1 MENTSSSLSLIGDL
15 LKVSSTICPVCD
27 KKYKQVRKGKGPSV
41 LNHLVAKHKGYPV
54 TAAALEYL
62 NELAEKV
69 QAEKLK
75 KYKSCRSP
83 KCLKEFDG
91 NEPEIAYLEH
101 MRLDHPGED
110 LAVELKWLE
119 RNTYNGS
126 SYVVKLMKMLQL
138 PPDTFLTQVE
148 RARRYR
154 SKKRV
159 LEARDSLDN
168 SDARFENDFEA
179 EWAKEMA
186 FEAEWAK
193 EMANGVGY
201 QGDNEKE
208 TYHTSEHRKTEAEI
222 GPSVAAGSSHPSQY
236 SELLKVQS
244 YDEGNKQLAAKS
256 WLKRRSVDAGFARS
270 TKLMKK

>member
-126 SYVVKLMKMLQL
+126 SYVVKLMEMLQL
-138 PPDTFLTQVE
+138 SPDTFLTQVE

-186 FEAEWAK
+186 
-193 EMANGVGY
+193 NGVGY

-208 TYHTSEHRKTEAEI
+208 TYHTSGHRKTEAEI
-222 GPSVAAGSSHPSQY
+222 GPSVAAGSSHPSQH
-236 SELLKVQS
+236 SELQKAQS

-256 WLKRRSVDAGFARS
+256 WLKRRSVNEGFERS